1 MRPLFLSV
9 RVLIF
14 LTVLVLPFGARAEK
28 SMVPD
33 EIFDGHKLIEDWDI
47 AEAERL
53 TLRLLENYPESGDAH
68 FLNARVQFM
77 TGHYDFA
84 WNILKQVEDSHRSVK
99 EFKTLVKNTR
109 EATRNF
115 ISQES
120 KHFIFLFEEGPDEIL
135 AHYAEQALEKSYTVL
150 GKLLNYYPEEKV
162 RVEIYP
168 DRKKFS
174 RISPL
179 TLKDIVTSG
188 TVALCKYHRIMMISP
203 GSLIRGY
210 NWLDTLSHEYTH
222 YLLTKKSHNHLP
234 LWMHEGIAKYL
245 ESRWRD
251 EKDFLTPVM
260 ETVLATGLAN
270 DYMISL
276 ESMMPSLA
284 KLKTAEDVQLA
295 YAEVSSMMEYIVQVR
310 GEEFFPLLLQD
321 LAQGVSFETSLE
333 NLLGMDLATLQENWR
348 QFMKPKLLKIVPGL
362 KALTTRFK
370 KDRNLDEEHKDYS
383 EVEIKKAQDL
393 VYLGDILKSRNIMK
407 AAIIEYRKAI
417 QETESLSPVI
427 YNKLASTYLI
437 TRKYDEAEILLKK
450 SMEYY
455 PMFHTTLVT
464 LGELYFESDRMEQAR
479 DYFERAVR
487 VNPFNPFVHTRL
499 IHIYQKLGLEKE
511 KKMQTALYHFI
522 K

>member
-1 MRPLFLSV
+1 M
-9 RVLIF
+9 
-14 LTVLVLPFGARAEK
+14 VLPFGARAEI
-28 SMVPD
+28 SMGPD

-99 EFKTLVKNTR
+99 EFKTLAKNTR

-222 YLLTKKSHNHLP
+222 YLLTKKS
-234 LWMHEGIAKYL
+234 
-245 ESRWRD
+245 
-251 EKDFLTPVM
+251 
-260 ETVLATGLAN
+260 
-270 DYMISL
+270 
-276 ESMMPSLA
+276 
-284 KLKTAEDVQLA
+284 
-295 YAEVSSMMEYIVQVR
+295 
-310 GEEFFPLLLQD
+310 
-321 LAQGVSFETSLE
+321 
-333 NLLGMDLATLQENWR
+333 
-348 QFMKPKLLKIVPGL
+348 
-362 KALTTRFK
+362 
-370 KDRNLDEEHKDYS
+370 
-383 EVEIKKAQDL
+383 
-393 VYLGDILKSRNIMK
+393 
-407 AAIIEYRKAI
+407 
-417 QETESLSPVI
+417 
-427 YNKLASTYLI
+427 
-437 TRKYDEAEILLKK
+437 
-450 SMEYY
+450 
-455 PMFHTTLVT
+455 
-464 LGELYFESDRMEQAR
+464 
-479 DYFERAVR
+479 
-487 VNPFNPFVHTRL
+487 
-499 IHIYQKLGLEKE
+499 
-511 KKMQTALYHFI
+511 
-522 K
+522 